1 MAANDVTIRFRGD
14 TSHLLRSVRQVEKS
28 LKRVNTAGDRAS
40 KSVAKIGN
48 SANQA
53 TGALRA
59 MVGALAG
66 ASLFSFIDN
75 MQQADNMLRVATKS
89 SQEFEFAQR
98 AALETAQRYGVGLN
112 EQTSLVAS
120 LARNQDK
127 LGYNIN
133 QSAMA
138 AEALTAGLYASGVGG
153 AQANSVI
160 TQFNQILAKGKVNGD
175 EFTTIMEN
183 LGGPVMDLVAENMGV
198 TTAELIDLK
207 EKGLIGAK
215 DFTDALIRSL
225 DDLRNMGGKSVLTL
239 GQSVQRVQNSFATFL
254 KRVEN
259 ATGILAKTASAFDF
273 LGKNIKVVVT
283 FASAFVGI
291 LAIGKIASIIAGIVR
306 LTKAIRTMGVG
317 LAVAQAFATG
327 GISAITALA
336 GATAVAA
343 GAYAL
348 FPDEGELDKNLVDPI
363 DDATTATDNLNN
375 TLADTPGQL
384 QGITDKYKEILTD
397 LDNQIRL
404 SKLSNDE
411 REIEAELLRINK
423 SLSDKM
429 TESQKALVA
438 EKLREVQANE
448 RNVTLLQDQ
457 GRAIREFSH
466 MYQDSVDKAV
476 EAHTKLQTMLE
487 LGITSDEYE
496 KQLEQNLLND
506 KQFQQAALDNAKGA
520 IRRAIQDQVSKYD
533 TLYDLQVEHQRKVSQ
548 ITWMLTKDELG
559 AIQLTEDE
567 RKILNQTLIK
577 MEQDLAHEKFKL
589 QDQEVER
596 ARQRNKEIQDI
607 NLRRISRVYEAEA
620 AAGKAIANENTSGVL
635 QEIGRQ
641 ERIQKIVNDRI
652 EFEKKSETEKWQWAV
667 GQAGSAFEE
676 LGRYNKKAFE
686 ASKALRIAEAIM
698 NTYQAA
704 TLALATY
711 PPPFGFIGAA
721 VAVAAGLANVATIRS
736 QQYTGR
742 QLGGAVS
749 MGDSYLV
756 GETGPE
762 IFTPGA
768 SGRIDRI
775 EGSQAPV
782 DITFNINA
790 VDAASVDE
798 LLIQRK
804 GTIQQVISDAM
815 LERGQRSRF

>member
-457 GRAIREFSH
+457 GRAIKEFSN

-652 EFEKKSETEKWQWAV
+652 EFEKKSETEKWQWAL

>member
-14 TSHLLRSVRQVEKS
+14 TSHLLRSVRQVERS

-457 GRAIREFSH
+457 GRAIKEFSN

>member
-457 GRAIREFSH
+457 GRAIKEFSN

>member
-14 TSHLLRSVRQVEKS
+14 TSHLLRSVRQVERS

-457 GRAIREFSH
+457 GRAIKEFSN

-652 EFEKKSETEKWQWAV
+652 EFEKKSEAEKWQWAV